1 MPEKLMQ
8 CVVKG
13 AKGWKSGPEGTC
25 YTGDGGRAQAVKQGQ
40 AININQGRKAG
51 KAWAKKLPAPK

>member
-8 CVVKG
+8 CVLKG

-25 YTGDGGRAQAVKQGQ
+25 YTGPDARAQAVKQGQ
-40 AININQGRKAG
+40 AINISQGRKQGA
-51 KAWAKKLPAPK
+51 AWATKLPKPK